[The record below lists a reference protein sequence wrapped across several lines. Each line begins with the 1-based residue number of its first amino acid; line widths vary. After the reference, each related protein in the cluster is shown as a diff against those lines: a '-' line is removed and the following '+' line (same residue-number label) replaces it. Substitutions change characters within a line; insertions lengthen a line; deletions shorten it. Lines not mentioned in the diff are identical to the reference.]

1 MPKPL
6 NLREATWEFLKSHA
20 GDRYSDD
27 ELRDQAARLLFNAGV
42 MTRPDLLQ
50 KTVMSLSGDVEYR
63 ITSEA
68 AQAISRNDSLIIL
81 RRLDGR
87 ETLVSRD
94 VIAKALAGNCEFD
107 QMERGA

>member
-1 MPKPL
+1 MPKPV
-6 NLREATWEFLKSHA
+6 NLRGDTWEFLRFHA
-20 GDRYSDD
+20 GDLYSDD
-27 ELRDQAARLLFNAGV
+27 ELRDQAARLLFDAGV
-42 MTRPDLLQ
+42 MTRPDLLH
-50 KTVMSLSGDVEYR
+50 KTIVSLPGDVEYR

-87 ETLVSRD
+87 ETSVSRD

-107 QMERGA
+107 QMERGD